1 MGKRHAW
8 RLKKTKETRTRSK
21 KYILLHAFC
30 KNSCNTISYHSH
42 QSDPIWTVENLYVYI
57 HLTKNKGTQR
67 VSQDFTFQRFSTIIL
82 GVGSWESHGKMQ
94 TRCQRTVCQFVDL
107 MRIKTCNFSSS
118 RRGTRWTWDEN
129 HNPNSFK
136 ETLQF
141 TSNRGTGHFR
151 NGQWTSH
158 RRLRSSPQMR
168 PWNSCDTGWVFSS
181 ATATQEVHV
190 DLLHT
195 KISELG
201 FNWSWEPSNL
211 NWRKPFNWWNQKA
224 LSKYKDF
231 FPMGTIYIYIY
242 QFYYFLILE
251 ATYHS
256 IPW

>member
-1 MGKRHAW
+1 MPDDPRKQ
-8 RLKKTKETRTRSK
+8 KKHEQDPRSI
-21 KYILLHAFC
+21 YILLHAFC
-30 KNSCNTISYHSH
+30 KTRCNTISYHSH
-42 QSDPIWTVENLYVYI
+42 QSDPIWTVDNLYVYI
-57 HLTKNKGTQR
+57 HLTKNQPTQR
-67 VSQDFTFQRFSTIIL
+67 VSQDFTFQHFSTIIL
-82 GVGSWESHGKMQ
+82 RVGSWESHGRMQ

-136 ETLQF
+136 EPLQL

-158 RRLRSSPQMR
+158 HRLRSSPQMR

-231 FPMGTIYIYIY
+231 FPMGTIYIY